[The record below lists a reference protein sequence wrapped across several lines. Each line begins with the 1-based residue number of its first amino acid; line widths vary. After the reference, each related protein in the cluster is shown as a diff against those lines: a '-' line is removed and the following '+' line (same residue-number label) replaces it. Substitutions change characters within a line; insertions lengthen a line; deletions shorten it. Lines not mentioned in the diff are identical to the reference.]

1 MPYIPPIFGG
11 SVSPVAYWSTIG
23 LSTGANP
30 TTALW

>member
-1 MPYIPPIFGG
+1 LGVG
-11 SVSPVAYWSTIG
+11 NAAYWSTIG